1 MIAALCVVMVASIAL
16 AACGERLGESQD
28 IMTSVR
34 DMGAP
39 KADAARSISADMSA
53 QEMMEVGFYNYYA
66 ADFVVSENYSDN
78 ITKSQGNGTAF
89 NTQYIDGY
97 KIRKGV
103 YSESDPLASDT
114 YHLVIAAGS
123 MTNKIEEALV
133 VDGDLRYRIVE
144 GGIANDKYLEYD
156 PAIGMLK
163 VKDFSGFKE
172 TDYDVDLEKY
182 NIDVCNDPTK
192 VFTYDIFD
200 TKTMALVPGT
210 IEEATDPVYDKDA
223 GVYTFSADFDI
234 EVATQNYIHVLER
247 NLAKENGRNV
257 RFKSLHMDFAL
268 WEDGH
273 IKSISI
279 LEEYD
284 FTMMAMTF
292 ISMSLSNVYDADVYF
307 AYDESESGYLMSN
320 YENAFTDNF
329 GIKRNNEFYDAAQE
343 ISGTVVLTTGEIIG
357 IIVGALVLLAAAITL
372 IVIAVR
378 RGKKRMLAEAEAR
391 SARADEEE
399 LFGESGEKEE

>member
-78 ITKSQGNGTAF
+78 ITKWQGSDDITF

-144 GGIANDKYLEYD
+144 GGFANDKYLEYD
-156 PAIGMLK
+156 SAIGMLK

-172 TDYDVDLEKY
+172 TDYGVDLEKY
-182 NIDVCNDPTK
+182 NIEVCNDPTK

-200 TKTMALVPGT
+200 TKTLALVPGT

-284 FTMMAMTF
+284 FSRG
-292 ISMSLSNVYDADVYF
+292 IPLSNIYDADVYF

-372 IVIAVR
+372 IVIACR